1 MNDKVYS
8 VYNELEDKAIHTKNK
23 FVAEA
28 AYKGIEKGYLSVI
41 EDGIER
47 VICSK

>member
-1 MNDKVYS
+1 MNDKVYG
-8 VYNELEDKAIHTKNK
+8 VYNELTDTAIHTKNK

-28 AYKGIEKGYLSVI
+28 AYKGIEKGYMSVN
-41 EDGIER
+41 ENNKER